1 LYYNSLKFY
10 EHINIPAIFVH
21 SQKGVAAAV
30 NEESDVEDEEDI
42 DFDEDDFEGTL
53 LVLSVSLK
61 QIL

>member
-1 LYYNSLKFY
+1 
-10 EHINIPAIFVH
+10 V
-21 SQKGVAAAV
+21 AAV

-53 LVLSVSLK
+53 LVISVSLK